1 MNLRKRKW
9 GAVIAL
15 VLAMAMTVNA
25 GVVFAADSTSQSSDG
40 YSLISD
46 LLTIFPQDEIKK
58 ARAQGYDVKFAKYF
72 PSQYKLEIYTEDASF
87 LDIDKNVSN
96 GAYTLMNEVNNFIW
110 QALLSWNFTVI
121 LVVENAFSLNVV
133 DQFATAVQK
142 AVQQLAGFTG
152 TGYGS
157 QGLMGNFL
165 LLMIILAGAYIAYK
179 GMIKKKTT
187 EALNGMLTTIAVL
200 ILGLVFFANAGGVMR
215 YFNDISS
222 GLSQE
227 VMGVGLDFQ
236 SELSGN
242 QVTYPADV
250 SSMVI
255 ADKLY
260 NMMVYEPYIMLQYAK
275 TSSDQQMTPERVNKI
290 LAHQPGS
297 EARKQAV
304 MQEAKGDPAA
314 GIKPNPMVT
323 TDGVFQR
330 LTLLLLLCVAH
341 FILGLLFFIIA
352 GAMIVYQFMFVL
364 TALFAPF
371 AFLMALYPAW
381 SSVAVNWFKRFVGYQ
396 LIKLI
401 IGIFFSML
409 LTISQFLYQMSPPQK
424 VGYVWTIA
432 MQLILVVGVIWKR
445 NELFSIMKVPVGK
458 VENFT
463 GELNIKMP
471 MDYVNKYTTNLRSKV
486 GKIKFRR

>member
-1 MNLRKRKW
+1 
-9 GAVIAL
+9 
-15 VLAMAMTVNA
+15 
-25 GVVFAADSTSQSSDG
+25 
-40 YSLISD
+40 
-46 LLTIFPQDEIKK
+46 
-58 ARAQGYDVKFAKYF
+58 
-72 PSQYKLEIYTEDASF
+72 
-87 LDIDKNVSN
+87 
-96 GAYTLMNEVNNFIW
+96 
-110 QALLSWNFTVI
+110 
-121 LVVENAFSLNVV
+121 
-133 DQFATAVQK
+133 
-142 AVQQLAGFTG
+142 
-152 TGYGS
+152 
-157 QGLMGNFL
+157 
-165 LLMIILAGAYIAYK
+165 
-179 GMIKKKTT
+179 
-187 EALNGMLTTIAVL
+187 
-200 ILGLVFFANAGGVMR
+200 
-215 YFNDISS
+215 
-222 GLSQE
+222 
-227 VMGVGLDFQ
+227 
-236 SELSGN
+236 
-242 QVTYPADV
+242 
-250 SSMVI
+250 
-255 ADKLY
+255 LY

-275 TSSDQQMTPERVNKI
+275 TSSDPQITPERVNKI
-290 LAHQPGS
+290 LAYQPGS

-314 GIKPNPMVT
+314 GIQPNPMVT
-323 TDGVFQR
+323 SAGVFQR

-381 SSVAVNWFKRFVGYQ
+381 SGVAINWFKKFVGYQ

-432 MQLILVVGVIWKR
+432 MQLILVVGVVWKR

-463 GELNIKMP
+463 GELNIQLP

>member
-1 MNLRKRKW
+1 MNVWKRKW
-9 GAVIAL
+9 GAVIA
-15 VLAMAMTVNA
+15 VVVAMAITVNA
-25 GVVFAADSTSQSSDG
+25 GVVFAADRTSQSSDG

-46 LLTIFPQDEIKK
+46 LLTIFPQDEINK
-58 ARAQGYDVKFAKYF
+58 ARAKGYDVKFSKYH

-96 GAYTLMNEVNNFIW
+96 GAYSLMNEVNNFIW

-121 LVVENAFSLNVV
+121 LIVENAFSLNVV

-142 AVQQLAGFTG
+142 AVQQLAGFSG

-157 QGLMGNFL
+157 HGLMGNFL
-165 LLMIILAGAYIAYK
+165 LLMIILAGAYVAYK

-200 ILGLVFFANAGGVMR
+200 ILGLVFFANAGGIMR

-236 SELSGN
+236 SELSNN
-242 QVTYPADV
+242 QASYPADV

-275 TSSDQQMTPERVNKI
+275 TSSDPQITPERVNKI
-290 LAHQPGS
+290 LAYQPGS

-314 GIKPNPMVT
+314 GIQPNPMVT

-371 AFLMALYPAW
+371 AFL
-381 SSVAVNWFKRFVGYQ
+381 
-396 LIKLI
+396 
-401 IGIFFSML
+401 
-409 LTISQFLYQMSPPQK
+409 
-424 VGYVWTIA
+424 
-432 MQLILVVGVIWKR
+432 
-445 NELFSIMKVPVGK
+445 
-458 VENFT
+458 
-463 GELNIKMP
+463 
-471 MDYVNKYTTNLRSKV
+471 
-486 GKIKFRR
+486 

>member
-1 MNLRKRKW
+1 
-9 GAVIAL
+9 
-15 VLAMAMTVNA
+15 
-25 GVVFAADSTSQSSDG
+25 
-40 YSLISD
+40 
-46 LLTIFPQDEIKK
+46 LLTIFPQDEINK
-58 ARAQGYDVKFAKYF
+58 ARAKGYDVKFSKYH
-72 PSQYKLEIYTEDASF
+72 PSQYNLEIYTEDTSF
-87 LDIDKNVSN
+87 FDIDKKVSN
-96 GAYTLMNEVNNFIW
+96 EAYSLLNEVNNFIW

-121 LVVENAFSLNVV
+121 LIVENAFSLNVV

-142 AVQQLAGFTG
+142 AVQQLAGFSG

-157 QGLMGNFL
+157 HGLMGNFL

-200 ILGLVFFANAGGVMR
+200 ILGLVFFANAGGIMR

-236 SELSGN
+236 SELTNN
-242 QVTYPADV
+242 QASYPADV

-275 TSSDQQMTPERVNKI
+275 TSSDPQITPERVNKI
-290 LAHQPGS
+290 LAYQPGS

-314 GIKPNPMVT
+314 GIQPNPMVT
-323 TDGVFQR
+323 SAGVFQR

-381 SSVAVNWFKRFVGYQ
+381 SGVAINWFKKFVGYQ

-432 MQLILVVGVIWKR
+432 MQLILVVGVVWKR

-463 GELNIKMP
+463 GELNIQLP